1 MNDKR
6 PLKSKNLKVI
16 DHLGI
21 LYATF
26 DGEKMWELDRIIYK
40 LLQECD
46 GTKTFDDIA
55 KKVSRKSGLGIEE
68 VKIGLKEIFDELKKA
83 KFIEFL

>member
-1 MNDKR
+1 MNEKR

-16 DHLGI
+16 DYMGI

-26 DGEKMWELDRIIYK
+26 DGERMWELDRVIYK
-40 LLQECD
+40 LLEECD

-68 VKIGLKEIFDELKKA
+68 VKIGLKEIFDELKNA
-83 KFIEFL
+83 KFIEFV